1 MEEVKVSYSQI
12 EKANSEIKT
21 MKIGAGDYAKV
32 SERVKAF
39 RKVYP
44 MGEIITDIEEIND
57 ISVRIKATIKDEES
71 NILST
76 ARATEEKKAKGK
88 MTVNLTDMIENCETS
103 AVGRALGFAGF
114 GIDKEVASAEDV
126 TRNKERAKQYEVF
139 TNMFIPDNDA
149 KKIVKLSIGELMRKM
164 GIVKAHLAELVSEQ
178 LWTTLEEMSTNQ
190 LIKLESKLRTINLEN
205 DEWHELYAENSKIK
219 EVVPVNQEVVYESS
233 HYRFGRLALE
243 MAGTDSELQNEI
255 IDFYLNAGIDLSK

>member
-1 MEEVKVSYSQI
+1 MEEIKVSYSQI
-12 EKANSEIKT
+12 EKANNEIEK
-21 MKIGAGDYAKV
+21 MKLGSKGYAPTN
-32 SERVKAF
+32 ERIIAY

-44 MGEIITDIEEIND
+44 MGRIETTIEEIRD
-57 ISVRIKATIKDEES
+57 DYVRTRTVVTDEEDNVIAS
-71 NILST
+71 GT
-76 ARATEEKKAKGK
+76 ASETNTGK
-88 MTVNLTDMIENCETS
+88 NMVNKTSMLENCETS
-103 AVGRALGFAGF
+103 SVGRALGFAGF
-114 GIDKEVASAEDV
+114 GADTAIASAEDME
-126 TRNKERAKQYEVF
+126 RNKERSKQYEVF

-164 GIVKAHLAELVSEQ
+164 GVVKAHLGELVSEQ

-205 DEWHELYAENSKIK
+205 DEWHELYGENSKIK

-233 HYRFGRLALE
+233 HYKFGRLALE

>member
-1 MEEVKVSYSQI
+1 MEEVKASYKQI
-12 EKANSEIKT
+12 EKANNEIAKL
-21 MKIGAGDYAKV
+21 KLGAKGYAPTN
-32 SERVKAF
+32 ERIIAY

-44 MGEIITDIEEIND
+44 TGRIETTVEEIRED
-57 ISVRIKATIKDEES
+57 YVRTRTVVTDEDD
-71 NILST
+71 NIIASASASET
-76 ARATEEKKAKGK
+76 NTGK
-88 MTVNLTDMIENCETS
+88 NMVNKTSMLENCETS
-103 AVGRALGFAGF
+103 SVGRALGFAGF
-114 GIDKEVASAEDV
+114 GADTAIASAEDME
-126 TRNKERAKQYEVF
+126 RNKERAKRHEIF

-164 GIVKAHLAELVSEQ
+164 GVVKAHLGELVSEQ

-219 EVVPVNQEVVYESS
+219 EVVPINQEVVYESS

>member
-1 MEEVKVSYSQI
+1 MEETKVSYSQI
-12 EKANSEIKT
+12 EKANNEIEK
-21 MKIGAGDYAKV
+21 MKLGSKGYAPTN
-32 SERVKAF
+32 ERIIAY

-44 MGEIITDIEEIND
+44 MGRIETIIEEIRD
-57 ISVRIKATIKDEES
+57 DYVRTRTIVTDEED
-71 NILST
+71 NIIASGT
-76 ARATEEKKAKGK
+76 ASETNTGK
-88 MTVNLTDMIENCETS
+88 NVVNKTSMLENCETS
-103 AVGRALGFAGF
+103 SVGRALGFAGF
-114 GIDKEVASAEDV
+114 GADTAIASAEDIQ
-126 TRNKERAKQYEVF
+126 RNKEKSKQYEVF
-139 TNMFIPDNDA
+139 TNMFIPDNEA

-164 GIVKAHLAELVSEQ
+164 GVVKAHLGELVLEQ
-178 LWTTLEEMSTNQ
+178 LWTTLEEMTTNQ
-190 LIKLESKLRTINLEN
+190 LIKLENKLRTVNLEN

>member
-12 EKANSEIKT
+12 EKANNEIEK
-21 MKIGAGDYAKV
+21 MKLGSKGYAPTN
-32 SERVKAF
+32 ERIIAY

-44 MGEIITDIEEIND
+44 MGRIETKIEEIRD
-57 ISVRIKATIKDEES
+57 DYVRTRTVVTDEED
-71 NILST
+71 NIIASGAASET
-76 ARATEEKKAKGK
+76 NTGK
-88 MTVNLTDMIENCETS
+88 NMVNKTSMLENCETS
-103 AVGRALGFAGF
+103 SVGRALGFAGF
-114 GIDKEVASAEDV
+114 GADTAIASAEDME
-126 TRNKERAKQYEVF
+126 RNKERSKQYEVF

-164 GIVKAHLAELVSEQ
+164 GVVKAHLGELVSEQ

-233 HYRFGRLALE
+233 HYKFGRLALE

>member
-1 MEEVKVSYSQI
+1 MEEIKVSYSQI
-12 EKANSEIKT
+12 EKANNEIEK
-21 MKIGAGDYAKV
+21 MKLGSKGYAPTN
-32 SERVKAF
+32 ERIIAY

-44 MGEIITDIEEIND
+44 MGRIETTIEEIRD
-57 ISVRIKATIKDEES
+57 DYVRTRTVVTDEEDNVIAS
-71 NILST
+71 GT
-76 ARATEEKKAKGK
+76 ASETNTGK
-88 MTVNLTDMIENCETS
+88 NMVNKTSMLENCETS
-103 AVGRALGFAGF
+103 SVGRALGFAGF
-114 GIDKEVASAEDV
+114 GADTAIASAEDME
-126 TRNKERAKQYEVF
+126 RNKERSKQYEVF

-164 GIVKAHLAELVSEQ
+164 GVVKAHLGELVSEQ

-233 HYRFGRLALE
+233 HYKFGRLALE
-243 MAGTDSELQNEI
+243 MAGTDGELQNEI

>member
-1 MEEVKVSYSQI
+1 MEEIKVSYSQI
-12 EKANSEIKT
+12 EKANNEIEK
-21 MKIGAGDYAKV
+21 MKLGSKGYAPTN
-32 SERVKAF
+32 ERIIAY

-44 MGEIITDIEEIND
+44 MGRIETTIEEIRD
-57 ISVRIKATIKDEES
+57 DYVRTRTVVTDEEDNVIAS
-71 NILST
+71 GT
-76 ARATEEKKAKGK
+76 ASETNTGK
-88 MTVNLTDMIENCETS
+88 NMVNKTSMLENCETS
-103 AVGRALGFAGF
+103 SVGRALGFAGF
-114 GIDKEVASAEDV
+114 GADTAIASAEDME
-126 TRNKERAKQYEVF
+126 RNKERSKQYEVF

-164 GIVKAHLAELVSEQ
+164 GVVKAHLGELVSEQ

-205 DEWHELYAENSKIK
+205 DEWHELYGENSKIK

-233 HYRFGRLALE
+233 HYRFGRIALE
-243 MAGTDSELQNEI
+243 MARTDSELQNEI

>member
-1 MEEVKVSYSQI
+1 MEEIKVSYSQI
-12 EKANSEIKT
+12 EKANNEIEK
-21 MKIGAGDYAKV
+21 MKLGSKGYAPTN
-32 SERVKAF
+32 ERIIAY

-44 MGEIITDIEEIND
+44 MGRIETTIEEIRD
-57 ISVRIKATIKDEES
+57 DYVRTRTVVTDEED
-71 NILST
+71 NIIASGT
-76 ARATEEKKAKGK
+76 ASETNTGK
-88 MTVNLTDMIENCETS
+88 NMVNKTSMLENCETS
-103 AVGRALGFAGF
+103 SVGRALGFAGF
-114 GIDKEVASAEDV
+114 GADTAIASAEDMA
-126 TRNKERAKQYEVF
+126 RNKERSKQYEIY

-164 GIVKAHLAELVSEQ
+164 GVVKAHLGELVSEQ

-233 HYRFGRLALE
+233 HYKFGRLALE

>member
-1 MEEVKVSYSQI
+1 MEEIKVSYSQI
-12 EKANSEIKT
+12 EKANNEIEK
-21 MKIGAGDYAKV
+21 MKLGSKGYAPTN
-32 SERVKAF
+32 ERIIAY

-44 MGEIITDIEEIND
+44 MGRIETTIEEIRD
-57 ISVRIKATIKDEES
+57 DYVRTRTVVTDEED
-71 NILST
+71 NIIASGT
-76 ARATEEKKAKGK
+76 ASETNTGK
-88 MTVNLTDMIENCETS
+88 NMVNKTSMLENCETS
-103 AVGRALGFAGF
+103 SVGRALGFAGF
-114 GIDKEVASAEDV
+114 GADTAIASAEDMA
-126 TRNKERAKQYEVF
+126 RNKERSKQHEIY

-164 GIVKAHLAELVSEQ
+164 GVVKDHLGELVSEQ

-233 HYRFGRLALE
+233 HYKFGRLALE

>member
-1 MEEVKVSYSQI
+1 MEEVRVSYSQI
-12 EKANSEIKT
+12 EKANNEIEK
-21 MKIGAGDYAKV
+21 MKLGSKGYAPTN
-32 SERVKAF
+32 ERIIAY

-44 MGEIITDIEEIND
+44 MGRIETTIEEIRD
-57 ISVRIKATIKDEES
+57 DYVRTRTVVTDEEG
-71 NILST
+71 NIIASGT
-76 ARATEEKKAKGK
+76 ASETNTGK
-88 MTVNLTDMIENCETS
+88 SMVNKTSMLENCETS
-103 AVGRALGFAGF
+103 SVGRALGFAGF
-114 GIDKEVASAEDV
+114 GADTAIASAEDME
-126 TRNKERAKQYEVF
+126 RNKERTKRYEIF

-164 GIVKAHLAELVSEQ
+164 GVVKAHLGELVSEQ

-233 HYRFGRLALE
+233 HYKFGRLALE

>member
-1 MEEVKVSYSQI
+1 MEEVRVSYSQI
-12 EKANSEIKT
+12 EKANNEIEK
-21 MKIGAGDYAKV
+21 MKLGSKGYAPTN
-32 SERVKAF
+32 ERIIAY

-44 MGEIITDIEEIND
+44 MGRIETTIEEIRD
-57 ISVRIKATIKDEES
+57 DYVRTRTVVTDEED
-71 NILST
+71 NIIASGT
-76 ARATEEKKAKGK
+76 ASETNTGK
-88 MTVNLTDMIENCETS
+88 NMVNKTSMLENCETS
-103 AVGRALGFAGF
+103 SVGRALGFAGF
-114 GIDKEVASAEDV
+114 GADTAIASAEDMA
-126 TRNKERAKQYEVF
+126 RNKEKSKQYEIY

-164 GIVKAHLAELVSEQ
+164 GVVKAHLGELVSEQ

-233 HYRFGRLALE
+233 HYKFGRLALE